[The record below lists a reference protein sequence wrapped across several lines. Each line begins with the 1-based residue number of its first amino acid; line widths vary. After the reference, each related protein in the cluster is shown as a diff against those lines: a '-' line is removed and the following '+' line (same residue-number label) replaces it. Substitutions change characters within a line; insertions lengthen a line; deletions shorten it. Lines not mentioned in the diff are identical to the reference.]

1 MDDRELL
8 QKAASAIGGTLS
20 EGHGHRRIG
29 KTWEDWEWYG
39 PLGIRTKE
47 GLTIYPLY
55 DKGDAFEL
63 LIMCGLVFR
72 CNNDHG
78 YVMCAKGDASFYIQ
92 DEEFRKDFEAA
103 CCKVIVM
110 AAGHKESNNEST

>member
-1 MDDRELL
+1 MYERELL
-8 QKAASAIGGTLS
+8 QNAAIAIGGTLS

-29 KTWEDWEWYG
+29 ETWDEWEWYG
-39 PLGIRTKE
+39 PLGIHTKE
-47 GLTIYPLY
+47 ELTIYPLT
-55 DKGDAFEL
+55 DKSDAFQL

-72 CNNDHG
+72 CNIEHG

-92 DEEFRKDFEAA
+92 DEEFHADIEAA

-110 AAGHKESNNEST
+110 AAGYRE